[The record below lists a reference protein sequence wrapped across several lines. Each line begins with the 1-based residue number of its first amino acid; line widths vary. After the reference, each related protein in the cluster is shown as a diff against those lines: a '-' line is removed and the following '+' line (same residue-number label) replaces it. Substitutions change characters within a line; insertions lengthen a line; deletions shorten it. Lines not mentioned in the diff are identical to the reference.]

1 MNIESVNTA
10 NVLQQAAQKPSDDI
24 AAQRKARESS
34 GGVAE
39 VETDSNKVQPE
50 ELLSQ
55 IKGLTEDGAY
65 SVRFENDDN
74 ANQLV
79 VKIVDTNTDEVIRQV
94 PAEEVLTLSA
104 RLEELRGNIV
114 NTAG

>member
-1 MNIESVNTA
+1 MNIESLSVA
-10 NVLQQAAQKPSDDI
+10 NVQQQATHKPSDDI
-24 AAQRKARESS
+24 AAQRKAKESD

-39 VETDSNKVQPE
+39 VSTDQSKVQPE

-55 IKGLTEDGAY
+55 IKGLTEGGAY
-65 SVRFENDDN
+65 SVRFENDEA

-79 VKIVDTNTDEVIRQV
+79 VKIVDTENDEVIRQM
-94 PAEEVLTLSA
+94 PAEEVLNMTA

-114 NTAG
+114 NTQG